1 MAKRKT
7 KPTKPDSETRKAL
20 NKLIDIRHQKDV
32 SLAELVKLTGMTT
45 SSLRKLEEGNGDII
59 TFKMLERYAR
69 AIDIK
74 LVIQLRREEA

>member
-7 KPTKPDSETRKAL
+7 KTTKPVSETQKAL
-20 NKLIDIRHQKDV
+20 NKLIDIRHQKGV
-32 SLAELVKLTGMTT
+32 SLTEVVKLTGMTA
-45 SSLRKLEEGNGDII
+45 SRLRKLEEGNGDII